1 MLKRKEKRKVIRNK
15 VKEQTKGYFM
25 AALGLVAGLAWN
37 DAIKSLIEALFPFSK
52 SSGVL
57 AKFFY
62 AAVITYGIVLVSH
75 YILRPASAEDED
87 DKK

>member
-1 MLKRKEKRKVIRNK
+1 MAKKKETRKELRAK

-37 DAIKSLIEALFPFSK
+37 DAIKSLIEAVFPISK

-75 YILRPASAEDED
+75 YILRPASADDEDE
-87 DKK
+87 K